1 MADELADR
9 LAGIAAL
16 AEPARRALYD
26 YVAAQPEAVGRDDA
40 AHGAGVPVHSAR
52 FHLDRLVEQGLLSVE
67 FRRRSG
73 RSGPGAGRP
82 AKLYRRAEREIA
94 VSLPERHY
102 DLAGQILARSLERAA
117 RDGVDPVEATRTEA
131 LEEGRRIGRALPGG
145 APPGDAPPGAGDE
158 RERAVA
164 ALAGGGYE
172 PRLCGADV
180 VLANCPFHA
189 LAREHTALVCGMNQA
204 LVQGV
209 LEGLACSGLEAVLD
223 PQPDLCCV
231 TARPRRAGRARR
243 ARREGR
249 RPAGA
254 S

>member
-1 MADELADR
+1 VVADELADR

-16 AEPARRALYD
+16 AEPARRSLYD
-26 YVAAQPEAVGRDDA
+26 YVAAQPEAVGRDEA
-40 AHGAGVPVHSAR
+40 AQGAGVPVHSAR

-82 AKLYRRAEREIA
+82 AKLYRRADREIA

-102 DLAGQILARSLERAA
+102 DLAGQILARALERAA

-131 LEEGRRIGRALPGG
+131 LEEGRRIGRTPAGEV
-145 APPGDAPPGAGDE
+145 PPGAGDE

-204 LVQGV
+204 LVKGV
-209 LEGLACSGLEAVLD
+209 LEGLGCPGLEAVLD

-231 TARPRRAGRARR
+231 TARPRPAGR
-243 ARREGR
+243 EGPEDR

>member
-1 MADELADR
+1 VVTDELADR

-26 YVAAQPEAVGRDDA
+26 YVAAQPEAVGRDEA
-40 AHGAGVPVHSAR
+40 AQGAGVPVHSAR
-52 FHLDRLVEQGLLSVE
+52 FHLDRLVQEGLLSVE

-117 RDGVDPVEATRTEA
+117 RDGVDPVGATRTEA
-131 LEEGRRIGRALPGG
+131 LEEGRRIGRALPGE
-145 APPGDAPPGAGDE
+145 APPGAGDE
-158 RERAVA
+158 RERAMA

-204 LVQGV
+204 LVKGV
-209 LEGLACSGLEAVLD
+209 LEGLGCSGLEAVLD

-231 TARPRRAGRARR
+231 TARPRRAGQ
-243 ARREGR
+243 ARREDR